1 MWKLFFLCYFRFVYF
16 VRNVVQGGI
25 RTHRRFGC
33 SHQNADTLVTRYL
46 FGKTKKSHGIFL
58 KRRGAGGSITLHLL
72 GGGVQESVWSSWC
85 SPVMDPV
92 GDSYLLFGAL
102 QQFSV
107 LRPVHTQEKRVND
120 KHQSIFSLALGV
132 NGPLRQQ
139 QDDRSAGFQLY
150 GQRKVGANKSWP
162 SSRCEAK
169 LSEKEISFSSPKV
182 FANNL
187 PFFFVLCTVS

>member
-1 MWKLFFLCYFRFVYF
+1 M
-16 VRNVVQGGI
+16 
-25 RTHRRFGC
+25 
-33 SHQNADTLVTRYL
+33 
-46 FGKTKKSHGIFL
+46 
-58 KRRGAGGSITLHLL
+58 TLHLL

-102 QQFSV
+102 QQFSGV

-120 KHQSIFSLALGV
+120 KHQSIFSLSLGV

-169 LSEKEISFSSPKV
+169 LSEKRNFFFFSESFREQ
-182 FANNL
+182 FAIFL
-187 PFFFVLCTVS
+187 PFMYCKLKTKASMGELLKSDTILYHHDKYVIYSVKRN